1 MASENGLTFG
11 LCQSSGIAA
20 PTRHVV
26 SEAADV
32 VDKDMDMDMPRHDDI
47 RTLLHCTK
55 HTYTYGDGPTAYCSV
70 VAK

>member
-1 MASENGLTFG
+1 M
-11 LCQSSGIAA
+11 
-20 PTRHVV
+20 
-26 SEAADV
+26 

-47 RTLLHCTK
+47 RLIRTLLLCTK